1 VEVIPGF
8 VGGSRDACECF
19 GGPFLGACH
28 PVIYE
33 AGDPSR
39 SRRYRLKMASAGNF
53 SRLHP
58 SGSRNRSQ
66 GTILEKG
73 RSIVARS
80 LCRRWGNL
88 NEQIHST
95 NIRSIHQTRH
105 IATMAPGDGNDPVAS
120 YFRFPKIEHAA
131 LNEIRKAVL
140 NYQNTPEAE
149 PRAPRFRR
157 IVPGDSLRHVQF

>member
-1 VEVIPGF
+1 
-8 VGGSRDACECF
+8 
-19 GGPFLGACH
+19 
-28 PVIYE
+28 
-33 AGDPSR
+33 
-39 SRRYRLKMASAGNF
+39 M
-53 SRLHP
+53 
-58 SGSRNRSQ
+58 
-66 GTILEKG
+66 LEKG
-73 RSIVARS
+73 RSNVGRS

-140 NYQNTPEAE
+140 NYQNTRKPSRE
-149 PRAPRFRR
+149 RR
-157 IVPGDSLRHVQF
+157 VSVGLSRETHLRHVQF